1 VREKYEEKAGEQG
14 MHEVRKEIYLK
25 RPSPVKVNCS
35 QFIEHQLKRKRAELS
50 DHRTTREELLSQ
62 GMATDDP
69 TIVAMNRRIGELFEM
84 VTCYNR
90 ELDEISEEH
99 LKDLREKE
107 KQDRKRRQ
115 ERASRELNDPLL

>member
-1 VREKYEEKAGEQG
+1 MQY
-14 MHEVRKEIYLK
+14 
-25 RPSPVKVNCS
+25 
-35 QFIEHQLKRKRAELS
+35 IEHQLKRKRAELS
-50 DHRTTREELLSQ
+50 DHRTTREELISQ

-69 TIVAMNRRIGELFEM
+69 TIVAMNRRIGELFHM